1 MKYRIIR
8 NVAVV
13 ALVVGGTPFLM
24 EHYRLHFNWTPSA
37 PIGFYRETPTTLDRD
52 RYVIADLPPNV
63 AQLALARGYAQP
75 TRPVLKHL
83 AALPGDRVVVGPQG
97 ISING
102 SLWPNS
108 KPLPFD
114 HAGRPLTHWPFGVY
128 PVGRTQMWLISDS
141 PRGFDSRYFGP
152 VPISQIKATAYPVL
166 IE

>member
-1 MKYRIIR
+1 MKYRILR
-8 NVAVV
+8 NLAVVAVV
-13 ALVVGGTPFLM
+13 VLATPRLM
-24 EHYRLHFNWTPSA
+24 KLSRLHFNWTPSA

-63 AQLALARGYAQP
+63 APLALARGYARP
-75 TRPVLKHL
+75 TKPVLKHL

-108 KPLPFD
+108 KPLALD
-114 HAGRPLTHWPFGVY
+114 HVGRPLAHYPFGDYTVA
-128 PVGRTQMWLISDS
+128 PAQVWLLSDS

-152 VPISQIKATAYPVL
+152 VSLSHIKTTAEPVL
-166 IE
+166 TK